1 MRKILMSFGI
11 KRFMSSFLIII
22 IFVFSS
28 CTDNGGSERIKELA
42 SQLQEGQT
50 YAEVC
55 EIFGD
60 EGVDVGSGTILFEW
74 SFGKEGKVL
83 VWFTESPESHCKT
96 PDDLIVSSVR
106 TESVE

>member
-1 MRKILMSFGI
+1 MSFCV
-11 KRFMSSFLIII
+11 KRFISSFFIII
-22 IFVFSS
+22 VLIFPS
-28 CTDNGGSERIKELA
+28 CTDYGGSKRIEELA
-42 SQLQEGQT
+42 SQVQEGQT

-60 EGVDVGSGTILFEW
+60 EGVDVGSGTFLFEW
-74 SFGKEGKVL
+74 NFGKEGKVL
-83 VWFTESPESHCKT
+83 VWFTESLEADCKT

>member
-1 MRKILMSFGI
+1 MSFGI

-22 IFVFSS
+22 ILVFPS
-28 CTDNGGSERIKELA
+28 CTDHGDSRRIKELV
-42 SQLQEGQT
+42 SQVQEGQT

-60 EGVDVGSGTILFEW
+60 EGVDVGSGAILFEW
-74 SFGKEGKVL
+74 DFGKEGKVL
-83 VWFTESPESHCKT
+83 VWFTAPLESDCKT